1 MKIIYLNEQ
10 DNLFLKPSCV
20 ALGFFDGF
28 LYFFNNSILSSK
40 LIKYLND
47 WLVKKDFGW
56 TSKVNSPFFKSFFLA
71 TLITSLMF

>member
-28 LYFFNNSILSSK
+28 HLGKRGLYRLSES
-40 LIKYLND
+40 
-47 WLVKKDFGW
+47 
-56 TSKVNSPFFKSFFLA
+56 
-71 TLITSLMF
+71 